1 VIKHAG
7 VVELPRTVELPPRT
21 VDETLSSCLKEAR
34 VTAGDVLDLNNLPGT
49 SNLLGKI
56 AGLLGKKVDIKP
68 GMDYAVEQG
77 WFEKLPGDKY
87 RLTDAGFAAAS

>member
-1 VIKHAG
+1 MPPSSSFLEQSGFPLEQWMKHYLHA
-7 VVELPRTVELPPRT
+7 
-21 VDETLSSCLKEAR
+21 LKR
-34 VTAGDVLDLNNLPGT
+34 RGLRAGDIVDPNNLPGT
-49 SNLLGKI
+49 PHLLGKI
-56 AGLLGKKVDIKP
+56 IALLGKRVDVKP

>member
-1 VIKHAG
+1 MPASSSFLEQPNFPLEQWMKHYLHA
-7 VVELPRTVELPPRT
+7 
-21 VDETLSSCLKEAR
+21 LKKHGLR
-34 VTAGDVLDLNNLPGT
+34 AGDVLDLNNLPGT

>member
-1 VIKHAG
+1 M
-7 VVELPRTVELPPRT
+7 PP
-21 VDETLSSCLKEAR
+21 LSSFLEQSSFREQWMKRYLHALKQRGLRE
-34 VTAGDVLDLNNLPGT
+34 GDILDLNNLPGT
-49 SNLLGKI
+49 PHLLGKI
-56 AGLLGKKVDIKP
+56 VDLLGKKVDIKP

>member
-1 VIKHAG
+1 M
-7 VVELPRTVELPPRT
+7 PP
-21 VDETLSSCLKEAR
+21 SSSFLEQSSFPLEQWMKRYLRALKQR
-34 VTAGDVLDLNNLPGT
+34 GLRAGDILDLNNLPGT
-49 SNLLGKI
+49 PHLLGKR
-56 AGLLGKKVDIKP
+56 VDIKP